1 MITTN
6 YSCRNR
12 VGSPMQ
18 HEPFDPIAVEAEM
31 VKIGILPPRADPPP
45 SQLPSLERHF
55 TENDLRKY
63 ALWRIS
69 MIRQFQPAVLQQLTS
84 EDLLYLAGQSP
95 EGYVGKEAW
104 GIVMDRNK
112 VAQNALRARVELD
125 TRTSRGAWRRS
136 VMLAHTSLLLGA
148 LLSTVGIL
156 IQAAVK

>member
-1 MITTN
+1 MA
-6 YSCRNR
+6 
-12 VGSPMQ
+12 
-18 HEPFDPIAVEAEM
+18 HEEFDPIAVEAEM

-69 MIRQFQPAVLQQLTS
+69 MIRQFQPEVLRQLTS

-95 EGYVGKEAW
+95 EGYAGKEAF
-104 GIVMDRNK
+104 GVEIFRNK

-125 TRTSRGAWRRS
+125 TRTSHGAWRRS
-136 VMLAHTSLLLGA
+136 VTLALSSLLVGA
-148 LLSTVGIL
+148 LLTSLGTW
-156 IQAAVK
+156 IQAVVR